1 MWWEILIYIIAAF
14 VGIIAGIFLNRFF
27 SKMERHRISAKL
39 NELLHKNLKADTS
52 VQGAE
57 TGAEQVH
64 FQQKLQEQKRVTI
77 GKTLIAHEMENELLP
92 NGLHEVKVELVVKA
106 PSGDEQLKQL
116 QEYLTQI
123 PNCHLVLEGGSVETG
138 SYFILSL
145 NNPLLLMDQL
155 KEFPIVDKIIKQGNK
170 IGIML
175 K

>member
-1 MWWEILIYIIAAF
+1 
-14 VGIIAGIFLNRFF
+14 
-27 SKMERHRISAKL
+27 
-39 NELLHKNLKADTS
+39 
-52 VQGAE
+52 
-57 TGAEQVH
+57 
-64 FQQKLQEQKRVTI
+64 
-77 GKTLIAHEMENELLP
+77 MENELLP

-116 QEYLTQI
+116 QEYLIQI

-170 IGIML
+170 IRYNVEVIL
-175 K
+175 KIHAAY